1 MPSSQAPSPI
11 QAIRGRLF
19 WFDADPEAAG
29 EGAARMIE
37 DGLLTIAHGHVV
49 AVGEASQ
56 LLKTLPAD
64 ALVADHRGK
73 LVMPGFVDPHLHFPQ
88 THVIASYGAK
98 LLDWLNAYTF
108 PEELKYA
115 DADHAARNAVFF
127 FDELLANGTTTA
139 AVYCSAHPN
148 SAEVF
153 FAESERRGTRMAAG
167 KVMMDREAPAALID
181 TAETSYRDSKA
192 LIAKWHGRGRQLY
205 AISPRFAITSTPAQ
219 LEAAGALS
227 REHPDCLVQTHIS
240 ENDAEIAFAKKLYPE
255 CADYTAIYEK
265 YGLLGRKSLMGHAIH
280 LSESERRRFHEAG
293 AVAVSCPTSNL
304 FLGSGLFDWRA
315 MRDPLRPV
323 RVGVAT
329 DIGGGTSYSMLA
341 TLGEMY
347 KVLQLQGQ
355 KLPARAAFHAITR
368 GNAMAMGLEAT
379 IGGFFPGAEA
389 DVVVLDSRATPAMAH
404 RMETARTLDEEL
416 FVLMILG
423 DDRAVE
429 ETYVMGAPAK
439 RRLAPGAR
447 TR

>member
-1 MPSSQAPSPI
+1 MPSSQAPSPT

-19 WFDADPEAAG
+19 WFDADPEEAGDAA
-29 EGAARMIE
+29 AHMIE
-37 DGLLTIAHGHVV
+37 DGLLTIAEGHVV
-49 AVGEASQ
+49 AVGEASA

-64 ALVADHRGK
+64 ASVADHRGN
-73 LVMPGFVDPHLHFPQ
+73 LVMPGFIDPHLHFPQ
-88 THVIASYGAK
+88 TQVIASYGAK

-115 DADHAARNAVFF
+115 DPVHAARNAIFF

-139 AVYCSAHPN
+139 AVYCSAHPT
-148 SAEVF
+148 SAEAF

-167 KVMMDREAPAALID
+167 KVMMDREAPPRLID
-181 TAETSYRDSKA
+181 TAESSYRDSKA

-227 REHPDCLVQTHIS
+227 REHADCLVQTHIS
-240 ENDAEIAFAKKLYPE
+240 ENDAEIAYAKQLYPE

-265 YGLLGRKSLMGHAIH
+265 YGLLGGNSLMGHSIH
-280 LSESERRRFHEAG
+280 LSEDERRRFSQAG

-315 MRDPLRPV
+315 MRNPERPV
-323 RVGVAT
+323 RIGVAT

-341 TLGEMY
+341 TLSEMY

-368 GNAMAMGLEAT
+368 GNALAMGLEAK

-389 DVVVLDSRATPAMAH
+389 DVVVLNSGATRAMAH

-416 FVLMILG
+416 FVLMTLG

-439 RRLAPGAR
+439 RRLAPTAR